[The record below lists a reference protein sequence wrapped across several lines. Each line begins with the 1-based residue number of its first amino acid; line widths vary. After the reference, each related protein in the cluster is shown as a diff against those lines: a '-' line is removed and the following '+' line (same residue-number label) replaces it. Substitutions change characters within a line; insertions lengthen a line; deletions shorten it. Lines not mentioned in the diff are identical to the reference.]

1 MKKMMILILG
11 LISIPSVGY
20 SSDIDQ
26 EVNFCLEQVKAGI
39 EQIQEA
45 KFLECG
51 FSGDMWNEKE
61 QTQYCENI
69 RIAPDTFN
77 EIVDWDWNRKEALKN
92 CFLDNTGVSKY
103 SVDEEVPKF
112 CWTEPSKYIPVKD
125 LDGERA
131 SHSTI
136 EYDYNQDGYSDYL
149 FMEVANVAKRK
160 EKPRRSAY
168 FHYVLCISDSA
179 SFKRHITNIPA
190 SHNDPGWND
199 MHTSVDQEGELLH
212 ISRSYFERNWGTSD
226 RKTSYRYSKAKGK
239 FEVVKDSP
247 PDKESYGYTHL
258 LEILP
263 SPSQN
268 VPKQKQ

>member
-1 MKKMMILILG
+1 MKKMMILMLG

-26 EVNFCLEQVKAGI
+26 KVNFCLEQRKASI

-69 RIAPDTFN
+69 KTTPDTFN
-77 EIVDWDWNRKEALKN
+77 EIVSWDWARKEALEN
-92 CFLDNTGVSKY
+92 CFLDKTGIPEY
-103 SVDEEVPKF
+103 SVDKKVPKF
-112 CWTEPSKYIPVKD
+112 CWAKPSKSIPVKYLED
-125 LDGERA
+125 ERA

-136 EYDYNQDGYSDYL
+136 EYDYNLDGYSDYL
-149 FMEVANVAKRK
+149 FMEVANLADRK
-160 EKPRRSAY
+160 GKPRRPAY
-168 FHYVLCISDSA
+168 LHYVLCISGSA
-179 SFKRHITNIPA
+179 SFKRHITDIPA
-190 SHNDPGWND
+190 SHYDPGWNE
-199 MHTSVDQEGELLH
+199 MNTSIDQKGDLLH

-226 RKTSYRYSKAKGK
+226 RETSYRYSKAKGK

-263 SPSQN
+263 SQDASN
-268 VPKQKQ
+268 QKQ